1 MSGTDKT
8 AKDAVGA
15 APADDTGAD
24 ASVAAAAA
32 PRRESGADLGAW
44 RGVWVNVELERGR
57 VQPVSW
63 ELLGEGRKL
72 ADHLGVPLSG
82 VVLGPDDGSVEA
94 AAADAIRYGAD
105 SVHVVRDPVLA
116 HYRTDPYTKTLTEL
130 VELRRPE
137 ILLLGATTLGR
148 DLAGAVATT
157 LGTGLTADCTELRID
172 DETRSLAATRP
183 TFGGTLLCTIHT
195 LEYRPQ
201 MATVRPRVM
210 AMPKPDDA
218 RTGTVITEQVAL
230 DENDVV
236 TKILSYIPD
245 ADADKAQLAWA
256 DIVVAG
262 GRGLGKPENF
272 RLVEELA
279 QVLGGDYGGS
289 RPVAQAGWIASDRQ
303 IGQTGKTIRPKL
315 YIAVGISGAIQHR
328 VGVEGADVIV
338 AINSDPK
345 APIMDFATY
354 AIVGDALQILPAL
367 TEALRERRAKRAGA
381 GLEGARVRA
390 DAGRTAQVGDGAHAG
405 A

>member
-1 MSGTDKT
+1 MSDTDKA
-8 AKDAVGA
+8 AKDAA
-15 APADDTGAD
+15 GAD
-24 ASVAAAAA
+24 TSVAAAAA

-57 VQPVSW
+57 VHPVSW

-82 VVLGPDDGSVEA
+82 VVLGPDDGSVDA

-105 SVHVVRDPVLA
+105 SVHVVRDPVLE
-116 HYRTDPYTKTLTEL
+116 HYRTDPYTKALTEL
-130 VELRRPE
+130 VERRRPE

-218 RTGTVITEQVAL
+218 RTGTVVAEQVSL
-230 DENDVV
+230 DENDVI

-245 ADADKAQLAWA
+245 ADAEKAQLAWA

-315 YIAVGISGAIQHR
+315 YIAAGISGAIQHR

-367 TEALRERRAKRAGA
+367 TEALRERRAKRTGA
-381 GLEGARVRA
+381 EGGAPVHA
-390 DAGRTAQVGDGAHAG
+390 DAGTAAQSGGAHAG